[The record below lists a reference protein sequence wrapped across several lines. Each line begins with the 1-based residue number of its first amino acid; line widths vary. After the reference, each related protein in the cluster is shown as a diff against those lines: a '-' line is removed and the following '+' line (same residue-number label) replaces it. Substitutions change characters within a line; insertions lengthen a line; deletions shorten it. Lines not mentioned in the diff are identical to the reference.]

1 MGPGNM
7 TWWTWALIGWL
18 VLSVP
23 VAVLV
28 GRAIA
33 LAQQRQDADDARGLL
48 GDARET
54 GPSVP
59 LPRGEDDEDG
69 RRTPV
74 I

>member
-1 MGPGNM
+1 M

-23 VAVLV
+23 VAVLI

-48 GDARET
+48 GDGGKA

-59 LPRGEDDEDG
+59 FPRGEDDEDG
-69 RRTPV
+69 WRTPV